1 MIEDGSARPAD
12 AEPYAALASVYDAV
26 MEHVDYVH
34 WAEYILSLIRTYR
47 PDARDVLELGCGTG
61 SLAVELTTLAS
72 YRYMAT
78 DASPAMIEVARR
90 KMTIHGARVQCQVAD
105 FRDLTLE
112 DQFDIALLLY
122 DGINYLLSETEI
134 RRMLSGARRHLRR
147 GGIFIF
153 DQSTPANSLNNVESF
168 ADSGESEEGFF
179 ARKSR
184 FDEETNLHHTT
195 FDISLRNGEFHE
207 HHVQRA
213 YAVDEMCALIGPAD
227 WDVIATLD
235 GFSREPATG
244 SSERVHWILEAV

>member
-1 MIEDGSARPAD
+1 M
-12 AEPYAALASVYDAV
+12 
-26 MEHVDYVH
+26 
-34 WAEYILSLIRTYR
+34 
-47 PDARDVLELGCGTG
+47 LELGCGTG

-78 DASPAMIEVARR
+78 DASPAMIDVARR
-90 KMTIHGARVQCQVAD
+90 KMTKHGAPVQCQVAD

-122 DGINYLLSETEI
+122 DGINYLVARAEI
-134 RRMLSGARRHLRR
+134 NRMLSSVRRHLRR
-147 GGIFIF
+147 GGMFIF
-153 DQSTPANSLNNVESF
+153 DQSTPANSLNNVDSF
-168 ADSGESEEGFF
+168 EDSGESDEGCF

-213 YAVDEMCALIGPAD
+213 YAVEELRALIAPAD
-227 WDVIATLD
+227 WLVIAALD
-235 GFSREPATG
+235 GFTREPATG